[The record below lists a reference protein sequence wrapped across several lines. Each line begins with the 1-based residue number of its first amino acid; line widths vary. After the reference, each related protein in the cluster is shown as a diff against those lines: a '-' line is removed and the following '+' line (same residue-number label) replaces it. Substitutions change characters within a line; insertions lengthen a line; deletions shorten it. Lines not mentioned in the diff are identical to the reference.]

1 MSTEATRELV
11 DALIAGD
18 TLGIEST
25 FDKAMSQKISDK
37 LEDLRTRVAGNMFN
51 PPQQVDAEE
60 ETEQE

>member
-18 TLGIEST
+18 TLSIEST

-37 LEDLRTRVAGNMFN
+37 LEGLRAHVANSMFN
-51 PPQQVDAEE
+51 PPQTQAEEDAE
-60 ETEQE
+60 QE